1 MHQIADN
8 VLDMVPLAAGVESQV
23 ERRES
28 PFGSPAHHAGFH
40 VRPSHLTLYCLCIAS
55 PLMPAASGTIPH
67 LIKGLVTDQ
76 MCCLFLGSTRCRH
89 KGQSEVELRRRRL
102 MFSYQTRLY
111 RTKPIRPPRLR
122 IPNLQP
128 VHRAAQLRLH
138 PTQRIYHH
146 VLPLERQRLAL
157 DHPRSLG
164 K

>member
-76 MCCLFLGSTRCRH
+76 IWLFPFTRCRH
-89 KGQSEVELRRRRL
+89 KGQSEIFRRL

-111 RTKPIRPPRLR
+111 HANPIHPPRLR

-146 VLPLERQRLAL
+146 VLPLERQRLAF